1 MIKSLAP
8 HNGKI
13 SQELSHPDPARKRK
27 ESLYPYGLLLLLLLL
42 WQGVCSIGLV
52 PAFLLPS
59 PLNVARAFWFAL
71 PELVNHSGITLLES
85 LLGLFFG
92 LLSAFILAVLMDSS
106 RFLYQGIYPI
116 LVVSQTVPTV
126 ALAPLLVL
134 WLGYGI
140 LPKIVLVALVCF
152 FPLAVSLLSGFRSID
167 PDTLGLFKAMGANR
181 RQIFRHLKLP
191 GALPGFF
198 AGLRVSVTYAI
209 VGGVIAEWLGG
220 QAGLGVY
227 MTRVRKAYAYDK
239 MFAVIVLIIILSLA
253 LIKIVDLL
261 ERRVN
266 RWQYASEEKFSE

>member
-1 MIKSLAP
+1 MVKSLLP
-8 HNGKI
+8 QGGNNTRK
-13 SQELSHPDPARKRK
+13 LSHAGAARIGK
-27 ESLYPYGLLLLLLLL
+27 EKLYPFGLLLILLLL
-42 WQGVCSIGLV
+42 WQGVCSISLV

-59 PLNVARAFWFAL
+59 PLNVAKALWLAF
-71 PELVNHSGITLLES
+71 PELLSHSGVTLLES
-85 LLGLFFG
+85 LVGLFFG
-92 LLSAFILAVLMDSS
+92 LLTAFLLAVLMDSS
-106 RFLYQGIYPI
+106 PLLYQGIYPI

-167 PDTLGLFKAMGANR
+167 PDTLGLFKAMGANS

-191 GALPGFF
+191 GAMPGFF

-239 MFAVIVLIIILSLA
+239 MFAVIVLIILWSLT

-266 RWQYASEEKFSE
+266 RWQYASEEKLN